1 MTWAEL
7 DSKFPAM
14 KARYDT
20 ARSRYILRG
29 TDFARLAAM
38 LELKPEDLARRASE
52 EKWDMLRIEGLR
64 SSAVEAQALIDRAM
78 QEADPDDP
86 LGQHLIGADAAL
98 KIGISYLTTL
108 TKADG
113 IQDARL
119 IQTLA
124 MSYKLIVEGIRISI
138 DTARVVRGIANGQPS
153 HTVAASTHEVRLKVV
168 YEDDEKETA

>member
-29 TDFARLAAM
+29 TPLTQLADM
-38 LELKPEDLARRASE
+38 LELKPEDLGRRASE
-52 EKWDMLRIEGLR
+52 ERWDMLRIEGLR

-86 LGQHLIGADAAL
+86 LGQHMLGADAAL
-98 KIGISYLTTL
+98 KIGINYLTTL

-113 IQDARL
+113 IQDARM
-119 IQTLA
+119 IQALA
-124 MSYKLIVEGIRISI
+124 MSYKLIVEGIKISI
-138 DTARVVRGIANGQPS
+138 DTARTVRGIANGQPS
-153 HTVAASTHEVRLKVV
+153 RTIAASTHEVRLKVV
-168 YEDDEKETA
+168 YEDDKKETA